1 MHDPYIYDD
10 TDVLINKVNIKDKGN
25 LEEFENRMSN
35 LALVKLIKTKINIKK
50 LKIMIFKITNM
61 LIIKLNKR
69 KNIF

>member
-61 LIIKLNKR
+61 FIIKLNKR